1 MLADEFQ
8 FYLACL
14 LGGLTVAFSVYHL
27 IPWFDGIIQK
37 RIRKL
42 RDSIVCL
49 GMDMTWLPLAM
60 RFWFL
65 CLISIPAVVV
75 FVMELGVIVVPVTFL
90 IWNAPVWIL
99 QRWITMR
106 KRTYRDQMIPMCVS
120 LANAARSGLSLPMS
134 FEEIQSETKYPLR
147 VEVSRIVQEYRKGR
161 SIVEAIRDTQARL
174 QLDNFNIF
182 TSVILTCYETG
193 ANYTIV
199 LDKMSHA
206 LMENQRLERKL
217 LSDTASG
224 RYVVFLLSMF
234 PSFFLIMFF
243 MLSPEMAELLI
254 WTPPGQLAIV
264 VAMTI
269 NFISIKLALRCLAI
283 RI

>member
-1 MLADEFQ
+1 MLADQLQYF
-8 FYLACL
+8 LACI
-14 LGGLTVAFSVYHL
+14 LGGLSVGFSVYHL
-27 IPWFDGIIQK
+27 IPWFDAMIQK
-37 RIRKL
+37 RISKL
-42 RDSIVCL
+42 HDSITRL
-49 GMDMTWLPLAM
+49 GMDTIWLPMAM

-65 CLISIPAVVV
+65 SLISIPVFVV
-75 FVMELGVIVVPVTFL
+75 FVIELGVVVVPVTFVL
-90 IWNAPVWIL
+90 WNAPVWIL
-99 QRWITMR
+99 QYWVSVR

-134 FEEIQSETKYPLR
+134 FEEIQSETKHPLR
-147 VEVSRIVQEYRKGR
+147 VEVTRIVQEYRKGR

-234 PSFFLIMFF
+234 PSFFLMMFF

-254 WTPPGQLAIV
+254 WTPHGQIAIV

-269 NFISIKLALRCLAI
+269 NYISIKLAIRCLAI

>member
-1 MLADEFQ
+1 MLADELQ
-8 FYLACL
+8 FFLACL
-14 LGGLTVAFSVYHL
+14 LAGLSVGISVFHAM
-27 IPWFDGIIQK
+27 PWFDAMIQK
-37 RIRKL
+37 RIGSLHDTVMR
-42 RDSIVCL
+42 L
-49 GMDMTWLPLAM
+49 GMDMTWVPLAM
-60 RFWFL
+60 RLWFV
-65 CLISIPAVVV
+65 CLVAIPSVVV
-75 FVMELGVIVVPVTFL
+75 FVMQLGPVVVPVVFL

-99 QRWITMR
+99 QRWITIR

-120 LANAARSGLSLPMS
+120 LANAARSGLSLPTS

-147 VEVSRIVQEYRKGR
+147 NEVSRIVQEYRRGR

-174 QLDNFNIF
+174 QLDHFNIF
-182 TSVILTCYETG
+182 TSVMLTCYDTG

-243 MLSPEMAELLI
+243 MLSPEMVHLLI
-254 WTPPGQLAIV
+254 WTAYGQISIV
-264 VAMTI
+264 VAMAI
-269 NFISIKLALRCLAI
+269 NYISIRIAMRYLAI